1 MRTFGAAPLVL
12 ATLSS
17 LVVSALAQSTS
28 TDSASLPAT
37 TKDSE
42 AAYTRTIEGR
52 TTAILAL
59 LELNDAAKSNS
70 MHNTIMGQ
78 YRALRSWHDENDSKL
93 RQLNKDAAGTDK
105 DKAAL
110 AQEQATQ
117 TRASLKALHDQFIAK
132 LSADLTAEQVE
143 KVKDKMTYNKV
154 QVTYNGYIQMLP
166 DLTQEQKAKILE
178 MLKEAREIAMDGG
191 SAEEKTAVFEKYKG
205 RINNYLSKQGYDLAK
220 ASREWNQRLKANST
234 REAGQP
240 SN

>member
-1 MRTFGAAPLVL
+1 
-12 ATLSS
+12 
-17 LVVSALAQSTS
+17 
-28 TDSASLPAT
+28 
-37 TKDSE
+37 
-42 AAYTRTIEGR
+42 
-52 TTAILAL
+52 
-59 LELNDAAKSNS
+59 
-70 MHNTIMGQ
+70 
-78 YRALRSWHDENDSKL
+78 
-93 RQLNKDAAGTDK
+93 
-105 DKAAL
+105 
-110 AQEQATQ
+110 
-117 TRASLKALHDQFIAK
+117 LKALHDQFIAK